1 MAEGCFFIKMTRMRS
16 LKKYVYFA
24 ALLLIFTTIGPACSC
39 RRQPKYTRYSEIMIG
54 YFDTLITLIG
64 YTRTQEEFNTYFQQA
79 EARFAKLHK
88 LYDIYSSYEGINN
101 LKTVNDMAGLKPVSV
116 EHELLDLV
124 KSAQKWTLSG
134 HVKTNIALGPV
145 LNIWHQ
151 YRREGLN
158 NPQSAQLPSLKELE
172 AAAKY
177 SDARNIII
185 DEQGGTVYLRER
197 GMSLDV
203 GAVAKGYAT
212 ELVARELE
220 ADGLVSGAINAG
232 GNVRTIGKPLDGI
245 RDRWGIG
252 IFNPDSPVF
261 SEDRNLDVVYINDAS
276 VVSSGDYQRYYY
288 VQGVRYHHLVDPATL
303 MPARYYRAVTV
314 VTPDSGRADLLSTE
328 LFLLPYEES
337 RQLAE
342 SLDDVEALWIMPDG
356 EIKVTEGMAKLLRS
370 YGASGKD

>member
-1 MAEGCFFIKMTRMRS
+1 MKRFSVIFAAWLI
-16 LKKYVYFA
+16 FA
-24 ALLLIFTTIGPACSC
+24 ALTPSCSC
-39 RRQPKYTRYSEIMIG
+39 RKQLGYTRRSEVMTD
-54 YFDTLITLIG
+54 YFDTLITFVA
-64 YTRTQEEFNTYFQQA
+64 YTKTQDEFDAYFQQVG
-79 EARFAKLHK
+79 ERFAQLHK
-88 LYDIYSSYEGINN
+88 LYDIYQKYEGINN
-101 LKTVNDMAGLKPVSV
+101 IKTINDKAGLEPVAV
-116 EHELLDLV
+116 NKDLLDLI
-124 KSAQKWTLSG
+124 KLAKDWTLSG
-134 HVKTNIALGPV
+134 HGKTNIALGPV
-145 LNIWHQ
+145 LKIWHE
-151 YRREGLN
+151 YRTEGLYY
-158 NPQSAQLPSLKELE
+158 PEKAQLPPLQELE
-172 AAAKY
+172 TAAKF
-177 SDARNIII
+177 SDASKIII
-185 DEQGGTVYLRER
+185 DEQGGTIYLQEK

-220 ADGLVSGAINAG
+220 AAGLVSGAISAG

-252 IFNPDSPVF
+252 VFNPDSPVF

-276 VVSSGDYQRYYY
+276 VVTSGDYQRYYY
-288 VQGVRYHHLVDPATL
+288 VQGVRYHHLVDPANL

-314 VTPDSGRADLLSTE
+314 VTSDSGRADLLSTE